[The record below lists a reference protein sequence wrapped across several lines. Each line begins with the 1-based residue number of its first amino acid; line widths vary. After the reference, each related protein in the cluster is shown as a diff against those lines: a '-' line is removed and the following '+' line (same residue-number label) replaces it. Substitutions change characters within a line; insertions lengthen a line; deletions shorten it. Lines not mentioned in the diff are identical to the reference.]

1 MKKIKEILFTDEAS
15 VPEDEF
21 TTKREKIYFI
31 GMIVGAFTALW
42 LVLFFMVSMAVNE
55 KLVDIVVSDKKEIN
69 TLLEDK
75 DYYYSESLRYKMMYE
90 DLYEMYVYPQIQEEE
105 GVLND

>member
-21 TTKREKIYFI
+21 ATKREKIYFI
-31 GMIVGAFTALW
+31 AMITVLLITLW
-42 LVLFFMVSMAVNE
+42 LVLFLAISMAVNE
-55 KLVDIVVSDKKEIN
+55 KLVDIVTSDKKEIN
-69 TLLEDK
+69 TLLEDR
-75 DYYYSESLRYKMMYE
+75 DYYYDESLRYKMMYE